1 MNSFK
6 HNLDREIK
14 KQISEREIS
23 PSRDLWEE
31 IQIQTQNNPSK
42 KHHWNRVLLAAC
54 FVLICGLGTF
64 LFINNKN
71 EPPVQITKTEED
83 FPKKE
88 EIVQPEKI
96 NSDKDSSKP
105 IQERLVQ
112 SENADSEKQIEK
124 YSPIKTNL
132 PLMKENPSEIAA
144 QIIQTPQERIMAK
157 SDSVKIPKKKRYV
170 DPSTLLFSVEN
181 KEAIEK
187 TKGGSNVAQIDLN
200 ER

>member
-54 FVLICGLGTF
+54 FVLICGLGAF
-64 LFINNKN
+64 LFINNKS
-71 EPPVQITKTEED
+71 ESPVQITKTEED

-112 SENADSEKQIEK
+112 SENADAEKQIEK

>member
-6 HNLDREIK
+6 HNLDCEIK

-54 FVLICGLGTF
+54 FVLICGLGAF

-83 FPKKE
+83 FLSFVMFSCMVLDAVKHVLKQLD
-88 EIVQPEKI
+88 IEKI
-96 NSDKDSSKP
+96 D
-105 IQERLVQ
+105 
-112 SENADSEKQIEK
+112 
-124 YSPIKTNL
+124 
-132 PLMKENPSEIAA
+132 
-144 QIIQTPQERIMAK
+144 
-157 SDSVKIPKKKRYV
+157 KIPTFIKII
-170 DPSTLLFSVEN
+170 D
-181 KEAIEK
+181 
-187 TKGGSNVAQIDLN
+187 TKIASA
-200 ER
+200 E